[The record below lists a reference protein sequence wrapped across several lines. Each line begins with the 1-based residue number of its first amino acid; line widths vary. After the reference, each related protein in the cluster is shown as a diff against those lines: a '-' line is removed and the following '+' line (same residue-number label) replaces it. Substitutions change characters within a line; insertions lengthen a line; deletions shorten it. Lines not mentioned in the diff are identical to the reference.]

1 MDIVTK
7 IVDHFVV
14 GMFPLFSVSLHTRQ
28 EEPDS
33 YIYVLRGPL
42 HSNSLS
48 LQRYLLHP
56 LQPRT
61 IIQCVT
67 EIKNLPSQHHGAT
80 TCQ

>member
-14 GMFPLFSVSLHTRQ
+14 GMFPLFSVSKHTRQ

-42 HSNSLS
+42 HSSSLS

-56 LQPRT
+56 LQN
-61 IIQCVT
+61 
-67 EIKNLPSQHHGAT
+67 NLSVRYGD
-80 TCQ
+80 